1 MSDLI
6 DVPRGLNGVVAAET
20 TISDVDGDAGFYHYR
35 GHSATAL
42 ARTRSFEDV
51 WHLLVTGEL
60 AGDTRAFTE
69 RIRAAQADPR
79 LDEVIDAVTAR
90 SDQPLAVLRAVWT
103 LAASERRSP
112 ALYDL
117 DEAGRLDEAIAF
129 AAMVPLALAPAH
141 RFDGVET
148 PGAAALAPA
157 RRADR
162 VEHAGAA
169 RGGGDAASEHV
180 RDADDPDGERM
191 PRGRGLVADYLERVT
206 GVAPDDAHVRAL
218 SAYLIAAMDHGFNA
232 STFTA
237 RVIASTGA
245 DMASCLSGALG
256 ALSGPLHGGAP
267 ARALDS
273 LDAAGDDPGAWIA
286 GELSAGRR
294 LMGFGHAVYRT
305 VDPRSELLR
314 EVAQR
319 LGGPRVAQALAFQ
332 REAERQLAL
341 RRPERPLHANV
352 EFYAAVV
359 MEQCGIPPAMFTPT
373 FALARTIGWTAHVLE
388 QARDP
393 KIIRPSARYVG
404 PAFSG

>member
-6 DVPRGLNGVVAAET
+6 DVPRGLNDVVAAET
-20 TISDVDGDAGFYHYR
+20 TIGDVDGEAGVYHYR
-35 GHSATAL
+35 GFSAVKL

-51 WHLLVTGEL
+51 WQLLVEGEL
-60 AGDTRAFTE
+60 PDATTRATFAT
-69 RIRAAQADPR
+69 RVAAAQADPA
-79 LDEVIDAVTAR
+79 LPGLIAAVTAR
-90 SDQPLAVLRAVWT
+90 TEQPLAALRTVWT
-103 LAASERRSP
+103 LAASARSSA

-117 DEAGRLDEAIAF
+117 EPDARLDEAISF
-129 AAMVPLALAPAH
+129 
-141 RFDGVET
+141 
-148 PGAAALAPA
+148 AALAPLVLA
-157 RRADR
+157 P
-162 VEHAGAA
+162 GA
-169 RGGGDAASEHV
+169 SS
-180 RDADDPDGERM
+180 
-191 PRGRGLVADYLERVT
+191 GRGVVADYLERVT
-206 GVAPDDAHVRAL
+206 GTIPGDAHVRAL
-218 SAYLIAAMDHGFNA
+218 SAYLVAAMDHGFNA

-273 LDAAGDDPGAWIA
+273 LDRAGDDPAAWIA
-286 GELSAGRR
+286 GELDAGRR

-305 VDPRSELLR
+305 ADPRSELLR
-314 EVAQR
+314 EVAR
-319 LGGPRVAQALAFQ
+319 GLGGDRVAQALAFQ
-332 REAERQLAL
+332 EEAERQLAQ

-359 MEQCGIPPAMFTPT
+359 MEQCGLPRAMFTPT

-393 KIIRPSARYVG
+393 KIIRPAARYVG
-404 PAFSG
+404 RAYGR

>member
-20 TISDVDGDAGFYHYR
+20 TISDVDGEAGVYHYR
-35 GHSATAL
+35 GFSAVEL

-51 WHLLVTGEL
+51 WQLLVAGEL
-60 AGDTRAFTE
+60 PDATTRATFAA
-69 RIRAAQADPR
+69 RVSAAQADPA
-79 LDEVIDAVTAR
+79 LPGLIAAVTAR
-90 SDQPLAVLRAVWT
+90 TDQPLAALRAVWT
-103 LAASERRSP
+103 LAASARSSA

-117 DEAGRLDEAIAF
+117 ESDARLDEAIAF
-129 AAMVPLALAPAH
+129 AAMAPLALAP
-141 RFDGVET
+141 GSS
-148 PGAAALAPA
+148 G
-157 RRADR
+157 
-162 VEHAGAA
+162 
-169 RGGGDAASEHV
+169 
-180 RDADDPDGERM
+180 
-191 PRGRGLVADYLERVT
+191 GRGVVADYLERVT
-206 GVAPDDAHVRAL
+206 GAAPDDAHVRAL
-218 SAYLIAAMDHGFNA
+218 SAYLVAAMDHGFNA

-273 LDAAGDDPGAWIA
+273 LDRAVDDPTAWIA
-286 GELSAGRR
+286 GELDAGRR

-305 VDPRSELLR
+305 ADPRSELLR
-314 EVAQR
+314 EVAR
-319 LGGPRVAQALAFQ
+319 GLGGDRVTQALAFQ
-332 REAERQLAL
+332 EEAERQLAQ

-359 MEQCGIPPAMFTPT
+359 MEQCGIPRAMFTPT

-393 KIIRPSARYVG
+393 KIIRPAARYVG
-404 PAFSG
+404 PVLVG

>member
-1 MSDLI
+1 MNDLI

-20 TISDVDGDAGFYHYR
+20 TISDVNGEAGWYQYR
-35 GHSATAL
+35 GWSAVEL

-51 WHLLVTGEL
+51 WHLLVVGGL
-60 AGDTRAFTE
+60 PDAARSAAFAE
-69 RIRAAQADPR
+69 RIAAAQSDPR
-79 LDEVIDAVTAR
+79 MPELIAAVGAR
-90 SDQPLAVLRAVWT
+90 TDQPLVALRAVWT
-103 LAASERRSP
+103 LAASMRGSS

-117 DEAGRLDEAIAF
+117 DEAQRLEEAIRF
-129 AAMVPLALAPAH
+129 AAVTPIALA
-141 RFDGVET
+141 
-148 PGAAALAPA
+148 GAAAT
-157 RRADR
+157 
-162 VEHAGAA
+162 
-169 RGGGDAASEHV
+169 GGGV
-180 RDADDPDGERM
+180 
-191 PRGRGLVADYLERVT
+191 VADYLEAVT
-206 GVAPDDAHVRAL
+206 GRTPDAAHVHAL

-245 DMASCLSGALG
+245 DMASCLTGALG

-273 LDAAGDDPGAWIA
+273 LDRAGDDPEAWIA
-286 GELSAGRR
+286 GQLAAGRR

-305 VDPRSELLR
+305 ADPRSELLR
-314 EVAQR
+314 EVAR
-319 LGGPRVAQALAFQ
+319 GLGGSRVTQALAFQ
-332 REAERQLAL
+332 ADAERQLAE

-359 MEQCGIPPAMFTPT
+359 MEQCGVPREMFTPT

-388 QARDP
+388 QARDA

-404 PAFSG
+404 PAFAGEGVEV

>member
-20 TISDVDGDAGFYHYR
+20 AISDVDGDAGFYHYR
-35 GHSATAL
+35 GHSAVDL
-42 ARTRSFEDV
+42 ARTRRFEDV
-51 WHLLVTGEL
+51 WHLLVVGAL
-60 AGDTRAFTE
+60 PDDPGAFAE
-69 RIRAAQADPR
+69 RIAAAQSDDR
-79 LDEVIDAVTAR
+79 LAPLLSAVRAQ

-103 LAASERRSP
+103 LAASLRRSR

-129 AAMVPLALAPAH
+129 AAMAPLALAPSA
-141 RFDGVET
+141 
-148 PGAAALAPA
+148 
-157 RRADR
+157 
-162 VEHAGAA
+162 
-169 RGGGDAASEHV
+169 
-180 RDADDPDGERM
+180 ERM
-191 PRGRGLVADYLERVT
+191 PAGRGVVSDYLERVT
-206 GVAPDDAHVRAL
+206 GAIPHEAHVRAL
-218 SAYLIAAMDHGFNA
+218 SAYLVAAMDHGFNA

-245 DMASCLSGALG
+245 DMASCLTGALG

-273 LDAAGDDPGAWIA
+273 LDAAGDDPAAWIA

-305 VDPRSELLR
+305 ADPRSELLR
-314 EVAQR
+314 EVAR
-319 LGGPRVAQALAFQ
+319 GLGGDRVVQALAFQ
-332 REAERQLAL
+332 AEAERQLAV
-341 RRPERPLHANV
+341 RHPERPLRANV

-359 MEQCGIPPAMFTPT
+359 MEQCGIPREVFTPT

-393 KIIRPSARYVG
+393 KIIRPAARYVG
-404 PAFSG
+404 PVSSR

>member
-20 TISDVDGDAGFYHYR
+20 TISDVDGDAGVYHYR
-35 GHSATAL
+35 GFSAVEL

-51 WHLLVTGEL
+51 WHLLVVGAL
-60 AGDTRAFTE
+60 PDAADSAAFAA
-69 RIRAAQADPR
+69 RVAAAQADPDLGR
-79 LDEVIDAVTAR
+79 LTAR
-90 SDQPLAVLRAVWT
+90 VDVLTADPLAALRAVWT
-103 LAASERRSP
+103 LRGGRP
-112 ALYDL
+112 LYDL
-117 DEAGRLDEAIAF
+117 DDGARLDDAVAF
-129 AAMVPLALAPAH
+129 AAVAPLVLSASRPS
-141 RFDGVET
+141 
-148 PGAAALAPA
+148 
-157 RRADR
+157 
-162 VEHAGAA
+162 AGA
-169 RGGGDAASEHV
+169 RT
-180 RDADDPDGERM
+180 
-191 PRGRGLVADYLERVT
+191 GRGVVADYLARVT
-206 GVAPDDAHVRAL
+206 GSAPDDARVRAL
-218 SAYLIAAMDHGFNA
+218 SAYLVAAMDHGFNA

-273 LDAAGDDPGAWIA
+273 LDRAGADPAAWIA
-286 GELSAGRR
+286 AELDAGRR

-305 VDPRSELLR
+305 ADPRSELLR
-314 EVAQR
+314 AVAR
-319 LGGPRVAQALAFQ
+319 DLGGDRVAQALAFQ
-332 REAERQLAL
+332 REAERQLAE

-359 MEQCGIPPAMFTPT
+359 MEQCGIPRAMFTPT
-373 FALARTIGWTAHVLE
+373 FALARTVGWTAHVLE

-404 PAFSG
+404 RALAG